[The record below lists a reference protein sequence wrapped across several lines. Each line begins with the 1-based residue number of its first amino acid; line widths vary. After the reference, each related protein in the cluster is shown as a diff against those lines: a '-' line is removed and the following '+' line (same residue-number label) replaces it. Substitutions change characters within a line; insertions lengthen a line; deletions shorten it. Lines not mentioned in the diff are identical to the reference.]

1 MIPAIFLWLGINAV
15 QAQTRL
21 SIEDCRRMALENS
34 DDIKISS
41 RKVGKAVSDR
51 QAAKTAYFPK
61 ISGSATYAYIFENID
76 MGMVGMEMSMK
87 GMYMAGITLQQPVYA
102 GGKIVNANKMA
113 KTGVAISEENKRLT
127 RINTL
132 VEVEQTYWMYVSV
145 AEKVKLLTQYTQLLD
160 SLHQQVSSFFELKMA
175 TAQDLH
181 KVRTRRSNVTYELQR
196 AGVGCSNNC
205 HRHTYFNSKL
215 QQSIITRY
223 CQSPGIPYTGNASG
237 IEGFGDKKYPCR
249 FFPYSGD

>member
-1 MIPAIFLWLGINAV
+1 
-15 QAQTRL
+15 
-21 SIEDCRRMALENS
+21 
-34 DDIKISS
+34 
-41 RKVGKAVSDR
+41 
-51 QAAKTAYFPK
+51 
-61 ISGSATYAYIFENID
+61 

-160 SLHQQVSSFFELKMA
+160 SLHQQVNSFL
-175 TAQDLH
+175 
-181 KVRTRRSNVTYELQR
+181 
-196 AGVGCSNNC
+196 
-205 HRHTYFNSKL
+205 NSKWL
-215 QQSIITRY
+215 LLRICIKY
-223 CQSPGIPYTGNASG
+223 APGEAM
-237 IEGFGDKKYPCR
+237 
-249 FFPYSGD
+249 

>member
-113 KTGVAISEENKRLT
+113 KTGVANLGRKQKAYP
-127 RINTL
+127 N
-132 VEVEQTYWMYVSV
+132 
-145 AEKVKLLTQYTQLLD
+145 QYTGRGGADVLD
-160 SLHQQVSSFFELKMA
+160 VCFGSGKGKTAYTIYSIVGFVASAGQQFF
-175 TAQDLH
+175 
-181 KVRTRRSNVTYELQR
+181 
-196 AGVGCSNNC
+196 
-205 HRHTYFNSKL
+205 
-215 QQSIITRY
+215 
-223 CQSPGIPYTGNASG
+223 
-237 IEGFGDKKYPCR
+237 
-249 FFPYSGD
+249 

>member
-1 MIPAIFLWLGINAV
+1 
-15 QAQTRL
+15 
-21 SIEDCRRMALENS
+21 MALENS

-160 SLHQQVSSFFELKMA
+160 SLHQQVSSFL
-175 TAQDLH
+175 
-181 KVRTRRSNVTYELQR
+181 
-196 AGVGCSNNC
+196 
-205 HRHTYFNSKL
+205 NSKWL
-215 QQSIITRY
+215 LLRICI
-223 CQSPGIPYTGNASG
+223 
-237 IEGFGDKKYPCR
+237 KYAP
-249 FFPYSGD
+249 DEAM

>member
-113 KTGVAISEENKRLT
+113 KQKAYPNQYPGRGGADVLDVCFGSGKGKTAYTIYSIVGFVAS
-127 RINTL
+127 
-132 VEVEQTYWMYVSV
+132 
-145 AEKVKLLTQYTQLLD
+145 AG
-160 SLHQQVSSFFELKMA
+160 QQFF
-175 TAQDLH
+175 
-181 KVRTRRSNVTYELQR
+181 
-196 AGVGCSNNC
+196 
-205 HRHTYFNSKL
+205 
-215 QQSIITRY
+215 
-223 CQSPGIPYTGNASG
+223 
-237 IEGFGDKKYPCR
+237 
-249 FFPYSGD
+249 